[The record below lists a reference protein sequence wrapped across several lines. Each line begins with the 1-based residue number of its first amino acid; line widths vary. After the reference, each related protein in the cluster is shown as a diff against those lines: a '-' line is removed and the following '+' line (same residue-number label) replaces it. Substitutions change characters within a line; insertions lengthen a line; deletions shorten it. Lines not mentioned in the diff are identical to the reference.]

1 MFPYCLWLF
10 CAEKIALSS
19 LHQNPDG
26 PQSRKYLLSRPLP
39 KKFADSRFRLKLE
52 ISPYY
57 INIDIFQILCIFQI
71 IYVYIFVGELG
82 YVCVCVCVCIYIYI
96 YIYPLNF
103 LANP

>member
-1 MFPYCLWLF
+1 MAHK
-10 CAEKIALSS
+10 AENIY
-19 LHQNPDG
+19 
-26 PQSRKYLLSRPLP
+26 YLDLYQ

-96 YIYPLNF
+96 L
-103 LANP
+103 